1 MIEPPFILHG
11 SSSQHCGSALEM
23 AKAELG
29 SAPAELAGIHRQ
41 SSRCQGSPP
50 PPQLCAYACR
60 LSLVLR
66 STCVRQGCKGWLE
79 FRVRCP
85 TLSLTSLIGSAT
97 QPPCTRRVEQQSA
110 DTGMHNS
117 TQACTSYLY
126 VEPGFSHTSCKSI
139 RAVANTAIL
148 IVAISL
154 PVERRCILPC
164 PDTSSISAH

>member
-85 TLSLTSLIGSAT
+85 TLRLTSFDWKRHAT
-97 QPPCTRRVEQQSA
+97 TVHPKGGTAVSRHGNAQQ
-110 DTGMHNS
+110 
-117 TQACTSYLY
+117 
-126 VEPGFSHTSCKSI
+126 HTSLYLLSI
-139 RAVANTAIL
+139 RGTRIL
-148 IVAISL
+148 AYEL
-154 PVERRCILPC
+154 
-164 PDTSSISAH
+164 